1 MVECAPLGPR
11 IRAWAL
17 AAALA
22 AAGCA
27 PRGALLAP
35 REAYDKTRGETSAP
49 LDVPGVPSATGLE
62 LAPDPA
68 LQALVDPH
76 RQRGLAWLG
85 GDVATSIPLSR
96 SRWIWLFGDTILG
109 RVEDHCPPPHAYC
122 ERRVDPDRVEESI
135 VGNSIGTLRFDRT
148 GRPQPIVKHWRTH
161 AGVPEAI
168 FPGEIEGEIV
178 WPLAGLRIGRSLL
191 VSASRHTRE
200 GGLAPFGNVFLRVT
214 NPDDPPER
222 WRTIAYPIPYA
233 IAEPGLTPL
242 AWTTGL
248 VLLGD
253 HVFVIGQQDVGFAAR
268 MVIARMPV
276 GHFDRPGWAPHPEY
290 FARARD
296 GGPPTWRA
304 DAAMTELV
312 PIPGLPGTSE
322 AVFELHPEL
331 GWVTFQIPPL
341 SFEIRMYTAPDLLG
355 PWSERGTVY
364 FIPPPW
370 STEAQVDCPMPLLA
384 CGFDEFA
391 TYAAKSH
398 PELAPPGGFAV
409 TFNVNLAN
417 GSLETAERA
426 AEEHDAFYVPQF
438 VAGVLPP
445 GAAASARASIA
456 R

>member
-1 MVECAPLGPR
+1 MDAASTARRLS
-11 IRAWAL
+11 AL
-17 AAALA
+17 ALVAALL

-27 PRGALLAP
+27 PRGAFRAP
-35 REAYDKTRGETSAP
+35 RQAYDATRGETSAP
-49 LDVPGVPSATGLE
+49 FDAPGAPSPTGLE

-68 LQALVDPH
+68 LQALVDP
-76 RQRGLAWLG
+76 RRRPGLAWLG

-96 SRWIWLFGDTILG
+96 TRWIWLFGDTILG
-109 RVEDHCPPPHAYC
+109 RVEERCPPPRSYC
-122 ERRVDPDRVEESI
+122 ERRVDPDRVEESV
-135 VGNSIGTLRFDRT
+135 VGNSIGTLRFDRS
-148 GRPQPIVKHWRTH
+148 GRPGPIVKHWRTVRG
-161 AGVPEAI
+161 APEAI
-168 FPGEIEGEIV
+168 FPGELEGEIV
-178 WPLAGLRIGRSLL
+178 WPLAGVRIGRSLL

-200 GGLAPFGNVFLRVT
+200 GGLAPFGNAFLRVS

-222 WRTIAYPIPYA
+222 WRTTSHPIPYA
-233 IAEPGLTPL
+233 LASPGTTPL

-253 HVFVIGQQDVGFAAR
+253 HVYVIGQQDVGFDAR
-268 MVIARMPV
+268 TVVARMPV
-276 GHFDRPGWAPHPEY
+276 GDFERPGWTPRPEY
-290 FARARD
+290 LARARD

-304 DAAMTELV
+304 DAAMTELA
-312 PIPGLPGTSE
+312 PIEGLPGTSE
-322 AVFELHPEL
+322 AVFELHPDL

-364 FIPPPW
+364 WIPPPW
-370 STEAQVDCPMPLLA
+370 STEEQVDCPTPVLA
-384 CGFDEFA
+384 CGFDRFA

-409 TFNVNLAN
+409 TWNVNLAN
-417 GSLETAERA
+417 GTLETAERA

-438 VAGVLPP
+438 VSGVLPP
-445 GAAASARASIA
+445 GGARGRSPG